1 MECKK
6 IVFIIALYT
15 KFYKIF
21 LNMGINTGFMHVQD
35 SHTPYPYV
43 HETLS
48 FNPPGSY
55 FQGKT
60 PRLKIST
67 KLLT

>member
-21 LNMGINTGFMHVQD
+21 LNMGINTGFMRVQD

-43 HETLS
+43 HETGLI
-48 FNPPGSY
+48 P
-55 FQGKT
+55 
-60 PRLKIST
+60 
-67 KLLT
+67 